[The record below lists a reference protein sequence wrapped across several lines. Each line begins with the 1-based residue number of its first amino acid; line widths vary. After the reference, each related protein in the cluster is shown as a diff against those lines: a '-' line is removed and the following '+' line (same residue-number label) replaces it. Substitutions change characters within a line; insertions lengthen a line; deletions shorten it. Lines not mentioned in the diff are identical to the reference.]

1 MSAYDPK
8 QTSTF
13 EIMLQTR
20 WARTNWRAVSCGLP
34 WMANVT
40 RHNCATMRSMASY
53 PQPLGARRTDVEV
66 ALNETR
72 HSCVWYSTFHRRK
85 KALPEPH
92 ACAVGDR
99 AFRGLYALPSVGPIA
114 QRAGGLRARMGDEG
128 KAVGCVPP
136 TALLSDPRTRLVD
149 SSRRHEII
157 TRLTS
162 DSAANARPQRYPA
175 SRCHDRRWQVAS
187 REARRVS

>member
-1 MSAYDPK
+1 MSANDPK

-85 KALPEPH
+85 KPCLNHTLALSETVRSEVCTLFP
-92 ACAVGDR
+92 
-99 AFRGLYALPSVGPIA
+99 LSV
-114 QRAGGLRARMGDEG
+114 R
-128 KAVGCVPP
+128 
-136 TALLSDPRTRLVD
+136 
-149 SSRRHEII
+149 
-157 TRLTS
+157 
-162 DSAANARPQRYPA
+162 
-175 SRCHDRRWQVAS
+175 
-187 REARRVS
+187 